1 MDEDEVAVG
10 KVRSAGEVCAEGDN
24 WAKSWVVAEKRDSD
38 RRGRPAGSLVLYKNR
53 GMTPRVMDDP
63 WSTKAR
69 REKCTSSAQRLPAA
83 RAVRN
88 NVLKNAR
95 RRGQVTM
102 STSA

>member
-10 KVRSAGEVCAEGDN
+10 KVRSAGEVCAECDN
-24 WAKSWVVAEKRDSD
+24 GAKSWVVAEKRDGD
-38 RRGRPAGSLVLYKNR
+38 WRGRPAGSLVFIQKP
-53 GMTPRVMDDP
+53 GMTPRVRDDP
-63 WSTKAR
+63 ASTKAR
-69 REKCTSSAQRLPAA
+69 REKCASSAQRLPAA

-95 RRGQVTM
+95 RRGQVTT